1 MLDLQAALR
10 TCRDYRRN
18 GGSRNI
24 GVTGAVTFHPRA
36 VWWLSVYNRLALVH
50 RSMSYRTTVR
60 NKTRSSTPRID
71 RRWHVDCREHGRKH
85 P

>member
-24 GVTGAVTFHPRA
+24 GVTGAVIPSSCGLVAERVQQTGSSA
-36 VWWLSVYNRLALVH
+36 SLYVLSDH
-50 RSMSYRTTVR
+50 
-60 NKTRSSTPRID
+60 SS
-71 RRWHVDCREHGRKH
+71 
-85 P
+85 